1 MTSAP
6 ARQPRARAR
15 RGQGDRLREEIL
27 EATERLLIQTG
38 DQGAVSIRAIAEAAG
53 VTPPSIY
60 LHFADKTELIF
71 AVCEEHFRR
80 LDEVMEAAGAEFE
93 HPLQSLRARG
103 LAYVRFGLGNP
114 VPYRILFQSKDTPEG
129 YHATQLG
136 EQAAF
141 RHLVDAVQRC
151 LDAGIFP
158 PGDPQ
163 ELGFALWSAAHGM
176 VSLMLAAPESP
187 WGAPDDLATRVIEM
201 AGRGL
206 AVGGSMI
213 PLPPGFSKPGA

>member
-1 MTSAP
+1 
-6 ARQPRARAR
+6 
-15 RGQGDRLREEIL
+15 
-27 EATERLLIQTG
+27 
-38 DQGAVSIRAIAEAAG
+38 VG

-80 LDEVMEAAGAEFE
+80 LDEVMDRAGNEVDQ
-93 HPLQSLRARG
+93 PLASLRARG
-103 LAYVRFGLGNP
+103 LAYIRFGLDNP
-114 VPYRILFQSKDTPEG
+114 VAYRILFQSKDTPDG

-151 LDAGIFP
+151 LDAGIFR

-163 ELGFALWSAAHGM
+163 RLAFALWSAAHGM

-187 WGAPDDLATRVIEM
+187 WGPPDELAQLVIEM
-201 AGRGL
+201 AGLGL
-206 AVGGSMI
+206 AVGGSML
-213 PLPPGFSKPGA
+213 PLPPDIAAMKAAIADQ